1 MKSDWDAIVHDIVK
15 RVQLPGKNL
24 QSGEHSRRG
33 GVIMTKNEFMVRMH
47 DVIVKENFIIKLYN
61 EDIISATV
69 YLPVI
74 EGLVEEF
81 DEIWTTYF
89 TDDNPNCETLS
100 KEEMNYVFGG
110 NYYSWQ
116 KHVDGK
122 SMLMK
127 VKLDDGALLP
137 NTDVGVCLKS
147 PVDVLIPARGRGRI
161 DTGVHVSIPKGT
173 VGIIKTTSSLN
184 AIGLQCEGVIDE
196 GYTGEVSI
204 ILENHNYNR
213 IIVDRGEMIAQL
225 VVLPVIRP
233 KIEFVDELKETEKRQ
248 RFREQWEMK
257 PVEEQR

>member
-1 MKSDWDAIVHDIVK
+1 MLTKNQLYSRYDALCDIRSDLRSEEEDDDMMELTISMLDRAICYFEK
-15 RVQLPGKNL
+15 RLKNKGTQEYIPGK
-24 QSGEHSRRG
+24 S
-33 GVIMTKNEFMVRMH
+33 V
-47 DVIVKENFIIKLYN
+47 
-61 EDIISATV
+61 
-69 YLPVI
+69 
-74 EGLVEEF
+74 
-81 DEIWTTYF
+81 
-89 TDDNPNCETLS
+89 
-100 KEEMNYVFGG
+100 
-110 NYYSWQ
+110 
-116 KHVDGK
+116 
-122 SMLMK
+122 LMK

-137 NTDVGVCLKS
+137 DTDVGVCLKS
-147 PVDVLIPARGRGRI
+147 PVDVSIPARGRGRI

-248 RFREQWEMK
+248 RLREQWEMK

>member
-1 MKSDWDAIVHDIVK
+1 MKSDWDAIVHDIAK

-100 KEEMNYVFGG
+100 KEESNF
-110 NYYSWQ
+110 
-116 KHVDGK
+116 
-122 SMLMK
+122 
-127 VKLDDGALLP
+127 
-137 NTDVGVCLKS
+137 
-147 PVDVLIPARGRGRI
+147 VLGR
-161 DTGVHVSIPKGT
+161 
-173 VGIIKTTSSLN
+173 
-184 AIGLQCEGVIDE
+184 E
-196 GYTGEVSI
+196 
-204 ILENHNYNR
+204 
-213 IIVDRGEMIAQL
+213 
-225 VVLPVIRP
+225 
-233 KIEFVDELKETEKRQ
+233 
-248 RFREQWEMK
+248 
-257 PVEEQR
+257 